1 MESLFAVLSD
11 KCTLCFACIRNCPVK
26 AIDINKKN
34 EKAEI
39 SDSRCVGCGICYHVC
54 PENAIVYRKEVKKAI
69 SIIERKEINIA
80 LCDPAIASEFE
91 DISDYRK
98 FVGML
103 KMIGFTKV
111 YETSFAID
119 LMAQAYRKLYDDS
132 KGRLYISSYCS
143 SVVEYVEKYLPELL
157 PNLTPI
163 GSPMLIATAVA
174 KENHTSDNANIFYI
188 TPCISAK
195 TESKKYD
202 KNQVPDV
209 ILTFDELRE
218 LFTHFNISESFAE
231 ADDFDAPVGAKG
243 LLYPIG
249 IGILDA
255 MNIGDSALNSNVIS
269 TEGYKDVHDAFAT
282 FANDYTDI
290 NKHINAFYCEGCIM
304 GPGTTSKTNKYQRSS
319 AVIKYSKKRLNEVHE
334 DSWKSE
340 IEKYSHIQFEPNF
353 KSNDQRRKEV
363 SQELLEDILSDL
375 HGNPHVKDEG
385 CGACG
390 FKNCKELAQGIQLGN
405 AHPDMCLRR
414 SINSQKAYTRFLRQ
428 NNDRVKMYRDEIN
441 SLKTTIEHGEKT
453 INQTVETI
461 TKTIDNLT
469 VGILF
474 ITADLK
480 IHLANQSLVKIIG
493 EEAELI
499 NDVIPG
505 MKGAD
510 IHSLLPPSV
519 SSVLEY
525 AITNNEPIQN
535 KDIAINDKKFILS
548 VFNIIDNELA
558 GAIFRYFHSDD
569 VRYEE
574 FEKRI
579 IEVIDQNLSMVQ
591 NIGFLL
597 GEGASNTER
606 MLNSVI
612 ESFKKE
618 QKK

>member
-1 MESLFAVLSD
+1 MESLFKVLSN

-26 AIDINKKN
+26 AIDINSKS

-39 SDSRCVGCGICYHVC
+39 SDSRCIGCGICYQIC
-54 PENAIVYRKEVKKAI
+54 PEKAITYRKDTKKAI
-69 SIIERKEINIA
+69 SILDSTNTKIA

-103 KMIGFTKV
+103 KLIGFSKV

-119 LMAQAYRKLYDDS
+119 LMARDYSKLYDES

-143 SVVEYVEKYLPELL
+143 SVIEYIEKYSPELI
-157 PNLTPI
+157 PNIAPI
-163 GSPMLIATAVA
+163 GSPMLYSTALVKKTQTDINTKIA
-174 KENHTSDNANIFYI
+174 YI
-188 TPCISAK
+188 SPCISAK
-195 TESKKYD
+195 NEVKKYSA
-202 KNQVPDV
+202 QQIPDV
-209 ILTFDELRE
+209 VLTFEELRE
-218 LFTHFNISESFAE
+218 LFNHYNISESYAE

-249 IGILDA
+249 TGILDA
-255 MNIGDSALNSNVIS
+255 LNLDDSALNSKIIS
-269 TEGYKDVHDAFAT
+269 IEGQRDVHDVFAT
-282 FANDYTDI
+282 FVHDYTDI

-304 GPGTTSKTNKYQRSS
+304 GPGTTSKTNKYQRCS
-319 AVIKYSKKRLNEVHE
+319 AVIKYSKKRLGEIHESNWINEMALHT
-334 DSWKSE
+334 D
-340 IEKYSHIQFEPNF
+340 IHPEPIF
-353 KSNDQRRKEV
+353 STNDQRRAEASEEV
-363 SQELLEDILSDL
+363 LDEIIASL
-375 HGNPHVKDEG
+375 HDNPHKDDG

-390 FKNCKELAQGIQLGN
+390 FKNCKEFAQGIHLGN

-414 SINSQKAYTRFLRQ
+414 SINSQKAYTKFLKQ
-428 NNDRVKMYRDEIN
+428 TDERVKMFRDEIG
-441 SLKTTIEHGEKT
+441 SLKTELEKNENNL
-453 INQTVETI
+453 NQTIETI
-461 TKTIDNLT
+461 TKTINNLT
-469 VGILF
+469 AGVLF
-474 ITADLK
+474 VTSDLK
-480 IHLANQSLVKIIG
+480 IHEANQSLISIIG
-493 EEAELI
+493 EEAEMI

-510 IHSLLPPSV
+510 IRSLLPPAV
-519 SSVLEY
+519 SSVFEY
-525 AITNNEPIQN
+525 AITNNEPIHN
-535 KDIAINDKKFILS
+535 KDIIINDKKYILN
-548 VFNIIDNELA
+548 VFNIFENKLA
-558 GAIFRYFHSDD
+558 GAIFRSFHSDD

-579 IEVIDQNLSMVQ
+579 IEVIDQNLTMVQ